1 MRWSCVFILGLLL
14 LKVSLLPQLACVKL
28 RLAGYCSLRL
38 FYRILGLVCVF
49 IGEEPS
55 RKAMALQWLVIAS
68 FVYNIVFLV
77 KNMFAGFYVESHL
90 KKAMALQIASSCM

>member
-1 MRWSCVFILGLLL
+1 MFILGLLL

-68 FVYNIVFLV
+68 F
-77 KNMFAGFYVESHL
+77 FYKYRILGLNHVCGLLSFEV
-90 KKAMALQIASSCM
+90 SSVGYSDFTI